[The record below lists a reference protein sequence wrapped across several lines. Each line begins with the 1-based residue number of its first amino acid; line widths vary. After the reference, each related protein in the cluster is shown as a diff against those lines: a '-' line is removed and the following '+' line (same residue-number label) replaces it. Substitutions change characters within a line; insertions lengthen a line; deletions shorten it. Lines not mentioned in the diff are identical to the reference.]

1 MTTWRLQ
8 EKETAQDDGLLLSK
22 PEHLEIDFRM
32 MAADEGRVANP
43 VHPGKEELRPC
54 CLHLQARRNGLGLSE
69 GEGGGERGIAQHT
82 RRQGS
87 DSRGVAALSLLRC
100 FCSARF
106 KGRKQIAKHQKPAV
120 VHYVEPRAG
129 APQTVTAQCTD
140 SEVIVTISPDL
151 LGIQKPVQPSDL
163 SMGGCGVTSPAG
175 AQPFVIEAPLQGCGS
190 TVEMLGAL
198 IVYTFS
204 LDYNPSPIDGLPI
217 VRTNPA
223 VVQIE
228 CQYNRLHNV
237 SSNALNPTWVPY
249 TSTISAEDVLGFSL
263 VIMSS
268 DWSGPSPSNTFFL
281 GDLINL
287 QAPVDSTNHEP
298 LRVFVDRCVAT
309 PGSNASAPAYTFI
322 GNNGCFLD
330 SQLTGSN
337 SQFVSP
343 RVAQSVMQFQLD
355 AFRFYG
361 LTTSSS
367 SQYVVTIAV
376 GSRSNLKTFTCPKPG
391 RRVLKLPADRCAVVD
406 SEKLPC
412 GGSSSI
418 TQADC
423 EASNC
428 CYDSSSSNSP
438 CYYANDVTVQCTLD
452 GQFVVVVSENV
463 TLPSLDLGSI
473 QLVDSS
479 SPSCSPVTSLSSF
492 VMYQFPVSACGS
504 TVQKLKPPA
513 MTSEIAVILMS
524 LFQLSGG
531 NVTYQ
536 NTMSAA
542 ITVRSGPEGS
552 ITRDSVYKLFF
563 QCTYSG
569 SQDVQVE
576 AEVYTVAPPLPVVEQ
591 GPFDLELVIA
601 TDSSYGSYYMDADYP
616 VTKTLR
622 DPVAVEVHIVNR
634 TDPNLVLTLGDCW
647 VTPGPSASSQPQWSL
662 LVNGCPYA
670 GDNYL
675 TSLVTVDSTSG
686 VDYPSHYK
694 RFVFEM
700 FAFVDPVAQQALA
713 EKVGFFVEKGNPA
726 LFLWS
731 CLKYCDGLKFGDRCM
746 DTNQ

>member
-1 MTTWRLQ
+1 MWCKDKGQ
-8 EKETAQDDGLLLSK
+8 IAVVLLLF
-22 PEHLEIDFRM
+22 IFCDAF
-32 MAADEGRVANP
+32 
-43 VHPGKEELRPC
+43 
-54 CLHLQARRNGLGLSE
+54 
-69 GEGGGERGIAQHT
+69 AQP
-82 RRQGS
+82 
-87 DSRGVAALSLLRC
+87 
-100 FCSARF
+100 RF

-120 VHYVEPRAG
+120 MHYVEPRAG

-287 QAPVDSTNHEP
+287 QASVDSTNHEP

-361 LTTSSS
+361 LTTSSLLEIRWTS
-367 SQYVVTIAV
+367 HYEVTRCTVDNQEEILSILPEMTEDDDDTVDLCTEASGLLCQIKRHHLSEIGKFPV
-376 GSRSNLKTFTCPKPG
+376 
-391 RRVLKLPADRCAVVD
+391 RVLGV
-406 SEKLPC
+406 
-412 GGSSSI
+412 
-418 TQADC
+418 
-423 EASNC
+423 
-428 CYDSSSSNSP
+428 
-438 CYYANDVTVQCTLD
+438 
-452 GQFVVVVSENV
+452 
-463 TLPSLDLGSI
+463 
-473 QLVDSS
+473 
-479 SPSCSPVTSLSSF
+479 
-492 VMYQFPVSACGS
+492 
-504 TVQKLKPPA
+504 LKPA
-513 MTSEIAVILMS
+513 NAIL
-524 LFQLSGG
+524 QP
-531 NVTYQ
+531 Q
-536 NTMSAA
+536 
-542 ITVRSGPEGS
+542 
-552 ITRDSVYKLFF
+552 SV
-563 QCTYSG
+563 
-569 SQDVQVE
+569 
-576 AEVYTVAPPLPVVEQ
+576 
-591 GPFDLELVIA
+591 DL
-601 TDSSYGSYYMDADYP
+601 
-616 VTKTLR
+616 
-622 DPVAVEVHIVNR
+622 
-634 TDPNLVLTLGDCW
+634 C
-647 VTPGPSASSQPQWSL
+647 SASE
-662 LVNGCPYA
+662 V
-670 GDNYL
+670 
-675 TSLVTVDSTSG
+675 
-686 VDYPSHYK
+686 
-694 RFVFEM
+694 
-700 FAFVDPVAQQALA
+700 
-713 EKVGFFVEKGNPA
+713 
-726 LFLWS
+726 
-731 CLKYCDGLKFGDRCM
+731 
-746 DTNQ
+746 